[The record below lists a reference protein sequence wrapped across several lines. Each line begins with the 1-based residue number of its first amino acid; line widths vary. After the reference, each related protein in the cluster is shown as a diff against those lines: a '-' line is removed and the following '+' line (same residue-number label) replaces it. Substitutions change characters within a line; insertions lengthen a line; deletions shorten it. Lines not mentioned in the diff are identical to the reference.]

1 MTVSDKNTE
10 TILSVLAEYIRDQK
24 TEIFLKDVEISRL
37 NERVAALEGKLKE
50 QDHGKS

>member
-10 TILSVLAEYIRDQK
+10 TILSTLAEYIRDQK

-37 NERVAALEGKLKE
+37 KERVAELEGKLEEAKH
-50 QDHGKS
+50 DKD